1 MKFICNVK
9 YLKLSF
15 VDHAAYQEVKIL
27 QTLCLD
33 ADRRQ
38 DLRSERGKEGGT
50 DTQHCQRLRV
60 EVVDKQKFRHVGILK
75 IKSEYAKKIQELV
88 IVKV

>member
-1 MKFICNVK
+1 MSL

-60 EVVDKQKFRHVGILK
+60 EVVDKQKFRQFAFNLI
-75 IKSEYAKKIQELV
+75 IYAIAS
-88 IVKV
+88 